1 MDGQEK
7 INKRL
12 DDLGVYL
19 ANGQRIAP
27 NIQPAQVFNGKPLI
41 RRKSIEQYLTEKR
54 EILQESDWLTLKEE
68 VNNDENLSA
77 KQKLL
82 IFTS

>member
-1 MDGQEK
+1 MD
-7 INKRL
+7 RL
-12 DDLGVYL
+12 DQMGAYINSLQQVK
-19 ANGQRIAP
+19 Q
-27 NIQPAQVFNGKPLI
+27 NIRATAPAQAFNGTSH
-41 RRKSIEQYLTEKR
+41 KSVEQYITEKR

-68 VNNDENLSA
+68 INKDENLTA